1 MRPSPWWR
9 PDVFSARK
17 PALAARGALA
27 AAIRAD
33 FLRAGLVEV
42 DTPALQV
49 SPGNET
55 HISAFPTM
63 AQGDVP
69 RPMYLHSSPEFA
81 CKKLLAAGAGDLF
94 TFAHAFRN
102 RERGRLHHPEFT
114 MLEWYRV
121 LPLLHSREKMPAQP
135 ADEGTPPENA
145 PSTTTPHQPFGHLLP
160 QGEKPDRDQSPTPPS
175 LDLLMS
181 DVQLVLRRAGEI
193 APGGRLRH
201 RDVSAD
207 AAAEP
212 EVLTIVDAFRRHADL
227 DLEAILPGTPDALAR
242 LAEATRARS
251 LRVAADDTWSDLF
264 SKLVSALVEPRLG
277 HGRATFLTRY
287 PASEAALARL
297 CPDDPRFADR
307 FELYVCG
314 IELANAFH
322 ELADPAEQRRR
333 FEAAEAERARIYG
346 ETYPVDEDFLAAL
359 EIMPEA
365 CGIALGF
372 DRLVMLAAGADH
384 IEDVLWAP
392 VA

>member
-1 MRPSPWWR
+1 MAKQARVAPSLAVLPVPFQVKSGMTRPSPWWR
-9 PDVFSARK
+9 PDVFAARR
-17 PALAARGALA
+17 PALAVRGPLK

-33 FLRAGLVEV
+33 FLREGFVEV
-42 DTPALQV
+42 ETPALQV

-55 HISAFPTM
+55 HISAFATQ
-63 AQGDVP
+63 AIGDDGGV
-69 RPMYLHSSPEFA
+69 RPMFLHASPEFA

-94 TFAHAFRN
+94 TFARTYRN

-121 LPLLHSREKMPAQP
+121 RHP
-135 ADEGTPPENA
+135 
-145 PSTTTPHQPFGHLLP
+145 LLP
-160 QGEKPDRDQSPTPPS
+160 QGEMAARARPRDAGPS
-175 LDLLMS
+175 LDALMA
-181 DVQLVLRRAGEI
+181 DAQRILRHAGE
-193 APGGRLRH
+193 AASGGVLRH
-201 RDVSAD
+201 RDASAE

-212 EVLTIVDAFRRHADL
+212 EVLTIVEAFRRHAGL
-227 DLEAILPGTPDALAR
+227 DLEPMLPDQSGAHAR
-242 LAEATRARS
+242 LAEAVRAKG

-264 SKLVSALVEPRLG
+264 SKLLSALVEPKLG
-277 HGRATFLTRY
+277 HGRPTFLTRY

-297 CPDDPRFADR
+297 CPDDARFAAR
-307 FELYVCG
+307 FELFVGG

-346 ETYPVDEDFLAAL
+346 ETYPIDAAFLDAL
-359 EIMPEA
+359 AIMPEA

-372 DRLVMLAAGADH
+372 DRLVMLATGAEH